1 MSVATLT
8 RPSPT
13 IDLTVTKSAVY
24 SFRCTPSHACIKVMI
39 ILCAKRG
46 VQANRTEE
54 RSAPRACRHAEVL
67 SALQRLATPSVDFS
81 AAARCESRDSSGS
94 DEQSIPQVGSD
105 DAAQLTVSETSP
117 SIASERDMI
126 SKIRARLYLRNEQG
140 YKTITRCVGRV
151 RSARAGSGSPKT
163 IPSQP
168 AGSVSTAVLFSKSLH
183 R

>member
-1 MSVATLT
+1 MLKGDATLRGWFARGALWRCPEGLVSVATLT

-39 ILCAKRG
+39 MFCAKRG

-67 SALQRLATPSVDFS
+67 SALAALATPSIDFS

-94 DEQSIPQVGSD
+94 DEQSILES
-105 DAAQLTVSETSP
+105 AAMMLLS
-117 SIASERDMI
+117 
-126 SKIRARLYLRNEQG
+126 
-140 YKTITRCVGRV
+140 
-151 RSARAGSGSPKT
+151 
-163 IPSQP
+163 
-168 AGSVSTAVLFSKSLH
+168 SL
-183 R
+183 

>member
-8 RPSPT
+8 RPSPA

-24 SFRCTPSHACIKVMI
+24 SFRFTPSHACIKVMI

-126 SKIRARLYLRNEQG
+126 SKIRARLYLENDELYTAHVVSSRES
-140 YKTITRCVGRV
+140 RV
-151 RSARAGSGSPKT
+151 REQEVAGKKVPQRNRPGPVGKKFAT
-163 IPSQP
+163 
-168 AGSVSTAVLFSKSLH
+168 
-183 R
+183 

>member
-1 MSVATLT
+1 MILHRYKYRGYVRACCEGFARGALWRCPEGLVSVATLT

-67 SALQRLATPSVDFS
+67 SALAALATPSIDFS

-94 DEQSIPQVGSD
+94 DEQSILES
-105 DAAQLTVSETSP
+105 AAMMLLS
-117 SIASERDMI
+117 
-126 SKIRARLYLRNEQG
+126 
-140 YKTITRCVGRV
+140 
-151 RSARAGSGSPKT
+151 
-163 IPSQP
+163 
-168 AGSVSTAVLFSKSLH
+168 SL
-183 R
+183 